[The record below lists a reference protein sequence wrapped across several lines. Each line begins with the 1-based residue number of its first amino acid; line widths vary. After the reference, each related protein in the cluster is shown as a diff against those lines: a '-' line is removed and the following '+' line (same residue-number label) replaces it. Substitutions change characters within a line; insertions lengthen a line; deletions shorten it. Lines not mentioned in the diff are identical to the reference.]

1 MDSSDIVSTL
11 KYATVGSSFLFL
23 TNSYHLYL
31 KKDNLYSLAFFTL
44 FLSSVQFH
52 YSQNEFYEIIDKLVV
67 YIVVIV
73 GGIRLFYNWQHSLLH
88 YFVVATF
95 LGTVYMYWIGYTQN
109 TCVWH
114 PDRYISYTW
123 HVMMH
128 ALGSLGHHT
137 IALLLPL
144 K

>member
-1 MDSSDIVSTL
+1 MDNNDIVSTL

-31 KKDNLYSLAFFTL
+31 KRDNLYSLAFFAL

-52 YSQNEFYEIIDKLVV
+52 YSQNEIYEAIDKLVV
-67 YIVVIV
+67 YIVVFL
-73 GGIRLFYNWQHSLLH
+73 GGTRLFYNWQHSLLH
-88 YFVVATF
+88 YFVVVTF
-95 LGTVYMYWIGYTQN
+95 LGTVYIYWVGYTQN
-109 TCVWH
+109 TCAWN

-137 IALLLPL
+137 IALLLPV